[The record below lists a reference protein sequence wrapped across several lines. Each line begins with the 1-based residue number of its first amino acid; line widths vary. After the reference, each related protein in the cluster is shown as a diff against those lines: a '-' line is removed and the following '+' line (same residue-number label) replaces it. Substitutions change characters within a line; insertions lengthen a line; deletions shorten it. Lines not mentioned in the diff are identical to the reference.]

1 MAEVPPGPS
10 ALPASPAEIILFP
23 GGVCAVPGEGEERG
37 CGGRGD
43 TSVPGTGQQPQTQQQ
58 LNGLISS
65 AEDGLLFSHHSRTHS
80 HLHHPAHRPP
90 DSQRGPGEHCDS
102 ATEAPVGTAENNN
115 LNDRNCGDHQQEHS
129 PRVQKNHSHS
139 NNNSINSM
147 LTMARTEATLG
158 QLAGEEPSRKGDRSR
173 TEPQPSLA
181 DPPDGEAA
189 ESGRGPE
196 TQRAG
201 VESAAA
207 LDAAAGPQAPVS
219 EMARLDLNSKTEGVE
234 EEEEDGAIQYVRYE
248 SELQMPDIM
257 RLITKD
263 LSEPYSIYTYRY
275 FIHNWP
281 QLCFLAMVQQECV
294 GAIVCKLDMHKKMFR
309 RGYIAM
315 LAVDSKY
322 RRKGI
327 GTNLVKKA
335 IYAMVEGDCDEVVLE
350 TEITNK
356 SALKLY
362 ENLGFVRDKRLF
374 RYYLN
379 GVDALRLKLWLRH
392 RVHITFAALP
402 IPAAERFNWMALRLA
417 VSARHTGERMGGLA
431 LIPLHSDQVCLTW
444 CTKPVP
450 GELFSRLSDAHWRFS
465 QALERKEQLE
475 EHAALSE
482 VSPAFSPPFL
492 HGQAP
497 TWVSRG

>member
-10 ALPASPAEIILFP
+10 SLLASPPGAAAALLSPFP
-23 GGVCAVPGEGEERG
+23 GTAEEEEEEEEDEEE
-37 CGGRGD
+37 GGRRSCREEKEEEAEEEGMREG
-43 TSVPGTGQQPQTQQQ
+43 SLPRRRVCQPHRHYHQ
-58 LNGLISS
+58 LNGLIAGSDLRHLRSS
-65 AEDGLLFSHHSRTHS
+65 LKDKVLSNSNENQC
-80 HLHHPAHRPP
+80 PP
-90 DSQRGPGEHCDS
+90 NSKKNSKPTITAGPGKTMGHGQEPQHPCQGGERETSPSSLSNHHQVPCPQARTAQSQQQQQQHHRHHYDAS
-102 ATEAPVGTAENNN
+102 APSAG
-115 LNDRNCGDHQQEHS
+115 DRNGLVGGGELEEGEDQELEREEESLLLLSRSLASTCSLQKCSMSPHTDTSWSPQQ
-129 PRVQKNHSHS
+129 VK
-139 NNNSINSM
+139 
-147 LTMARTEATLG
+147 
-158 QLAGEEPSRKGDRSR
+158 EEKGDLTIR
-173 TEPQPSLA
+173 
-181 DPPDGEAA
+181 
-189 ESGRGPE
+189 
-196 TQRAG
+196 
-201 VESAAA
+201 
-207 LDAAAGPQAPVS
+207 
-219 EMARLDLNSKTEGVE
+219 
-234 EEEEDGAIQYVRYE
+234 YVRYE

-281 QLCFLAMVQQECV
+281 QLCFLAMVGDECV

-379 GVDALRLKLWLRH
+379 GVDALRLKLWLR
-392 RVHITFAALP
+392 
-402 IPAAERFNWMALRLA
+402 
-417 VSARHTGERMGGLA
+417 
-431 LIPLHSDQVCLTW
+431 
-444 CTKPVP
+444 
-450 GELFSRLSDAHWRFS
+450 
-465 QALERKEQLE
+465 
-475 EHAALSE
+475 
-482 VSPAFSPPFL
+482 
-492 HGQAP
+492 
-497 TWVSRG
+497 

>member
-10 ALPASPAEIILFP
+10 SVLSPQGDTLSPFP
-23 GGVCAVPGEGEERG
+23 GGGGGGGAASSSSSSATSYAAAAAACTGAQDEEAEEEEEEEGPA
-37 CGGRGD
+37 GGRE
-43 TSVPGTGQQPQTQQQ
+43 QQQQRGGGGGSDGGKGGSQHRHHHRHHHPPHHNHQ
-58 LNGLISS
+58 LNGLISPELRHLRAS
-65 AEDGLLFSHHSRTHS
+65 LKGKILGSEAGAAPEGLENKRASKTMGSGQQQSSPPTAAPCSSPHANHLPPQGRTAPS
-80 HLHHPAHRPP
+80 PPPSPPA
-90 DSQRGPGEHCDS
+90 
-102 ATEAPVGTAENNN
+102 
-115 LNDRNCGDHQQEHS
+115 
-129 PRVQKNHSHS
+129 
-139 NNNSINSM
+139 
-147 LTMARTEATLG
+147 
-158 QLAGEEPSRKGDRSR
+158 KGDRS
-173 TEPQPSLA
+173 QP
-181 DPPDGEAA
+181 AA
-189 ESGRGPE
+189 
-196 TQRAG
+196 TTTT
-201 VESAAA
+201 AAA
-207 LDAAAGPQAPVS
+207 KTAARNGLAGETGLEEEEQ
-219 EMARLDLNSKTEGVE
+219 EEGDEGGE
-234 EEEEDGAIQYVRYE
+234 EEEESLQLLSGSLAAACSLKGSGTDCQPEEDLTIRYVQYE

-281 QLCFLAMVQQECV
+281 QLCFLAMVGEECV

-379 GVDALRLKLWLRH
+379 GVDALRLKLWLR
-392 RVHITFAALP
+392 
-402 IPAAERFNWMALRLA
+402 
-417 VSARHTGERMGGLA
+417 
-431 LIPLHSDQVCLTW
+431 
-444 CTKPVP
+444 
-450 GELFSRLSDAHWRFS
+450 
-465 QALERKEQLE
+465 
-475 EHAALSE
+475 
-482 VSPAFSPPFL
+482 
-492 HGQAP
+492 
-497 TWVSRG
+497 

>member
-10 ALPASPAEIILFP
+10 SVLSPQGDTLSPFP
-23 GGVCAVPGEGEERG
+23 GGGGGGGGAASSSSSSATSYAAAAAAACTGAQDEEAEEEEEEEEGPA
-37 CGGRGD
+37 GGRE
-43 TSVPGTGQQPQTQQQ
+43 QQQQRGGGSEGGKGGPQHRHHHRHHHHPPHHNHQ
-58 LNGLISS
+58 LNGLISPELRHLRAS
-65 AEDGLLFSHHSRTHS
+65 LKGKILGSEAGAAPEGLENKRASKTMGSGQQQSSPPTAAPCSSPHANHLPPQGRTAPS
-80 HLHHPAHRPP
+80 PPPSPPA
-90 DSQRGPGEHCDS
+90 
-102 ATEAPVGTAENNN
+102 
-115 LNDRNCGDHQQEHS
+115 
-129 PRVQKNHSHS
+129 
-139 NNNSINSM
+139 
-147 LTMARTEATLG
+147 
-158 QLAGEEPSRKGDRSR
+158 KGDRS
-173 TEPQPSLA
+173 QP
-181 DPPDGEAA
+181 AA
-189 ESGRGPE
+189 
-196 TQRAG
+196 TTTT
-201 VESAAA
+201 AAA
-207 LDAAAGPQAPVS
+207 KTAARNGLAGETGLEEEEQ
-219 EMARLDLNSKTEGVE
+219 EEGDEGGE
-234 EEEEDGAIQYVRYE
+234 EEEEEESLQLLSGSLAAACSLKGSGTDCQPEEDLTIRYVQYE

-281 QLCFLAMVQQECV
+281 QLCFLAMVGEECV

-379 GVDALRLKLWLRH
+379 GVDALRLKLWLR
-392 RVHITFAALP
+392 
-402 IPAAERFNWMALRLA
+402 
-417 VSARHTGERMGGLA
+417 
-431 LIPLHSDQVCLTW
+431 
-444 CTKPVP
+444 
-450 GELFSRLSDAHWRFS
+450 
-465 QALERKEQLE
+465 
-475 EHAALSE
+475 
-482 VSPAFSPPFL
+482 
-492 HGQAP
+492 
-497 TWVSRG
+497 

>member
-10 ALPASPAEIILFP
+10 SLLASPPGAAAALLSPFP
-23 GGVCAVPGEGEERG
+23 GTAEEEEEEEEDEEK
-37 CGGRGD
+37 GGRRFCRREEEEEEAEEEGMREG
-43 TSVPGTGQQPQTQQQ
+43 SLPRRRVCQPHRHYHQ
-58 LNGLISS
+58 LNGLIVGSDLRHLRSS
-65 AEDGLLFSHHSRTHS
+65 LKDKVL
-80 HLHHPAHRPP
+80 
-90 DSQRGPGEHCDS
+90 
-102 ATEAPVGTAENNN
+102 
-115 LNDRNCGDHQQEHS
+115 
-129 PRVQKNHSHS
+129 SHS
-139 NNNSINSM
+139 NENQCPPNSKKNSKATISTGPGK
-147 LTMARTEATLG
+147 TMGHGQEPQHPCQGGERETSPSSLSNHHQVPCPQARTAQSQQQHHHHHHHHASAPSAGDRNGLVGGGELEE
-158 QLAGEEPSRKGDRSR
+158 GEEDQELEREEESLLLLSRSLASTCSLQKCSMGSHTDTSWPPQQVKEEKGDLTIR
-173 TEPQPSLA
+173 
-181 DPPDGEAA
+181 
-189 ESGRGPE
+189 
-196 TQRAG
+196 
-201 VESAAA
+201 
-207 LDAAAGPQAPVS
+207 
-219 EMARLDLNSKTEGVE
+219 
-234 EEEEDGAIQYVRYE
+234 YVRYE

-281 QLCFLAMVQQECV
+281 QLCFLAMVGDECV

-379 GVDALRLKLWLRH
+379 GVDALRLKLWLR
-392 RVHITFAALP
+392 
-402 IPAAERFNWMALRLA
+402 
-417 VSARHTGERMGGLA
+417 
-431 LIPLHSDQVCLTW
+431 
-444 CTKPVP
+444 
-450 GELFSRLSDAHWRFS
+450 
-465 QALERKEQLE
+465 
-475 EHAALSE
+475 
-482 VSPAFSPPFL
+482 
-492 HGQAP
+492 
-497 TWVSRG
+497 